1 MKRRRDHARGN
12 RIDADLLAD
21 QFLGVAPRD
30 RGDETLGGGVEHRP
44 AGAAVSRRNRSR
56 IDDKPALTLEPGNC
70 GAGHPD
76 DRARIQI
83 DHRPEVLVAGL
94 ERVDSP
100 EHQAGIVDE
109 AIEAAEPGRR
119 FGDDLHARL
128 RVGDIAFNRERF
140 AAGRLDLARKRV
152 SLVRA
157 RMVTDGDARPLLG
170 EAPRHRGPYA
180 GRAAGDEH
188 GFAGEIG
195 NDEAGSGHERAF
207 LLLGIRRQASRG
219 GGRVKSRAWP
229 QQRSAPRPN
238 ARILDSRRPGPI

>member
-1 MKRRRDHARGN
+1 MKRRCDHARRN

-30 RGDETLGGGVEHRP
+30 RGDKTLGGGVEHC
-44 AGAAVSRRNRSR
+44 AASAAVPRRDRSCV
-56 IDDKPALTLEPGNC
+56 DDEPALALEPGNC
-70 GAGHPD
+70 GPGHPD

-94 ERVDSP
+94 KRVNSA

-119 FGDDLHARL
+119 FGDDLHARF

-140 AAGRLDLARKRV
+140 AAGHLDLARKRV

-157 RMVTDGDARPLLG
+157 RIVTDGDARPLLG

-195 NDEAGSGHERAF
+195 NDEAGSGHEQAF
-207 LLLGIRRQASRG
+207 LLLGTAPKRAGG
-219 GGRVKSRAWP
+219 GGRVKSGTPPRPRRPKAP
-229 QQRSAPRPN
+229 APR
-238 ARILDSRRPGPI
+238 RPHPG